1 MLIKCPECGHDVSS
15 TAEKCPNCGAT
26 ISQRDKE
33 FVPGE
38 GNTIRLVER
47 TPKRYKAQRI
57 WSWVVFFVGFLL
69 LFVWQAVSGGEGP
82 DAWLILSFVVMASI
96 MIWGIIISF
105 NVWWHHR

>member
-69 LFVWQAVSGGEGP
+69 FVSWSHVGELN
-82 DAWLILSFVVMASI
+82 ALLILSFVVMAAS